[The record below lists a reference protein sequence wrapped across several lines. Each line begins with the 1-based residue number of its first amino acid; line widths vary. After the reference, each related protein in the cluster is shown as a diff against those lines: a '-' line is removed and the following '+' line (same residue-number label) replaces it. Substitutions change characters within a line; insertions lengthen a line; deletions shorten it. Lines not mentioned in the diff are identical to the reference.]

1 MKKEVK
7 IDDTTIYPEDL
18 TSPRQEFSNG
28 GLGIVVTLLVRRGIV
43 FCVFLLGSNPA
54 IFHVLLTQ
62 QSSSL
67 KRRRGIIVSS
77 SVNGAVELRAADA
90 TQKARRGTS
99 RTNKHSNQP
108 VG

>member
-1 MKKEVK
+1 M
-7 IDDTTIYPEDL
+7 DRTTMNPKYLD
-18 TSPRQEFSNG
+18 SSCREFSNG
-28 GLGIVVTLLVRRGIV
+28 GLEIVVTLLVRRGIV